1 MHKFSLGIIGRHRS
15 PISFLIAFPHTEELR
30 KVEVVI
36 IRTDVTVAR
45 KDFTKVVGVD
55 IEFGKSFV
63 WVFLTRMLLIPFL
76 LCLLLHHVI
85 PCADF
90 VFFLREVIEYVERS
104 ARKIKEFRGAVFAKP
119 LDYVLAEGCL
129 RTFVRLVK
137 DDEVPIGLE
146 DFIVLVNALF

>member
-1 MHKFSLGIIGRHRS
+1 
-15 PISFLIAFPHTEELR
+15 
-30 KVEVVI
+30 
-36 IRTDVTVAR
+36 
-45 KDFTKVVGVD
+45 
-55 IEFGKSFV
+55 
-63 WVFLTRMLLIPFL
+63 MLLVPFL

-85 PCADF
+85 PCEDF
-90 VFFLREVIEYVERS
+90 VFLLREEIEYVERS
-104 ARKIKEFRGAVFAKP
+104 ARKIKKFRGAVFAKP